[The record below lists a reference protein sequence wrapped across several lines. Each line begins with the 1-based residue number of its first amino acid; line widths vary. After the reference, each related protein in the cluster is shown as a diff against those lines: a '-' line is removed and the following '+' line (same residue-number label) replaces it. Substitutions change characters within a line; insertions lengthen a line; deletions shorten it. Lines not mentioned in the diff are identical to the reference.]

1 MNEEAD
7 DFVKSQLRFINNNPS
22 KEVKPVRSKP
32 SKTIAQRLMSKPIAM
47 TAKEKLGLHDILKY
61 RTTIRNML

>member
-7 DFVKSQLRFINNNPS
+7 DFVKSQLRFIDNNPS

-32 SKTIAQRLMSKPIAM
+32 SKTIAQRLMSKPIAD
-47 TAKEKLGLHDILKY
+47 KGDEIPRYSSDVPGNH
-61 RTTIRNML
+61 